1 VILSKELRK
10 ESVGAEQ
17 FAPSAGLEAMR
28 RNDSAWMCER
38 CSDVELVEA
47 D

>member
-1 VILSKELRK
+1 MILSKELRK

-17 FAPSAGLEAMR
+17 FALSAELEATR
-28 RNDSAWMCER
+28 KSDSAWMCER
-38 CSDVELVEA
+38 CSDVEPVEA